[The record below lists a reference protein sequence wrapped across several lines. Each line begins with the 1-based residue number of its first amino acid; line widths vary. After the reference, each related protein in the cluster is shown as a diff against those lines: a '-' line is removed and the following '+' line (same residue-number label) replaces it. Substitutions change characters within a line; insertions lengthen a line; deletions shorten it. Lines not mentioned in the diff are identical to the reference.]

1 MGVASGR
8 EERSPKHATAA
19 WRDGWYVVPMQ
30 VIFRDLDAFGHV
42 NNAVFFTYFES
53 ARTAMWLELTGR
65 GTDVRGVTF
74 IVARAECDFRL
85 QLSLEPIEV
94 RVRIEGMRTTSF
106 DFVSEIRK
114 SGGRELVA
122 TGKVVVVLFDWDKQS
137 KVPISDGLRSVVAR
151 FQKTEE

>member
-1 MGVASGR
+1 M
-8 EERSPKHATAA
+8 H
-19 WRDGWYVVPMQ
+19 

-42 NNAVFFTYFES
+42 NNAVFFTYFEW
-53 ARTAMWLELTGR
+53 ARTQMWLELTGR
-65 GTDVRGVTF
+65 ADVRGVTF

-94 RVRIEGMRTTSF
+94 RVRIQDMRTTSF

-114 SGGRELVA
+114 TDGGALAA

-137 KVPISDGLRSVVAR
+137 KVPISDALRSAVNA
-151 FQKTEE
+151 FQNTEG